1 MVEGGTCCNIWGVTR
16 HRHKGVA
23 EVPISQEQFAHIA
36 KDLPGMGNE
45 PHAVRA
51 RVEAL
56 EKILERAFIIPG
68 TKIPF
73 GLDSVIGLV
82 PVLGDLV
89 TTFLGAYM
97 VWEARNLGMS
107 KWQLIR
113 MTANI
118 AVDTAIGAI
127 PFVGDAFDL
136 VWRSNSKNLRII
148 KKHLDKHH
156 PATRII
162 EA

>member
-1 MVEGGTCCNIWGVTR
+1 M
-16 HRHKGVA
+16 
-23 EVPISQEQFAHIA
+23 PISQEQFAQIV
-36 KDLPGMGNE
+36 KDIPGMGND
-45 PHAVRA
+45 PQAARM

-56 EKILERAFIIPG
+56 EKLLERAFHIPG

-73 GLDSVIGLV
+73 GLDSIIGLV
-82 PVLGDLV
+82 PVLGDLI
-89 TTFLGAYM
+89 TAAMGAYI

-118 AVDTAIGAI
+118 GIDTAIGAI
-127 PFVGDAFDL
+127 PIVGDAFDL
-136 VWRSNSKNLRII
+136 VWRSNTKNLRII

-156 PATRII
+156 PGTRII
-162 EA
+162 EG

>member
-1 MVEGGTCCNIWGVTR
+1 MAVGGTCCNILGETRHKRKGVTP
-16 HRHKGVA
+16 
-23 EVPISQEQFAHIA
+23 VPLSQEQFAQIA
-36 KDLPGMGNE
+36 KDLPGMGKD
-45 PHAVRA
+45 PHSVRA

-56 EKILERAFIIPG
+56 EKLLERAFHIPG

-73 GLDSVIGLV
+73 GLDSVVGLV
-82 PVLGDLV
+82 PVVGDLV
-89 TTFLGAYM
+89 TAAMGAYM

-113 MTANI
+113 MTANVG
-118 AVDTAIGAI
+118 VDTAIGAV
-127 PFVGDAFDL
+127 PFVGDVFDL

-162 EA
+162 EG

>member
-1 MVEGGTCCNIWGVTR
+1 M
-16 HRHKGVA
+16 
-23 EVPISQEQFAHIA
+23 PISQEQFARIA
-36 KDLPGMGNE
+36 KDLPGISND
-45 PHAVRA
+45 PVAVRA

-56 EKILERAFIIPG
+56 ERILERAFVFPG

-82 PVLGDLV
+82 PVLGDVV
-89 TTFLGAYM
+89 TACISAYM
-97 VWEARNLGMS
+97 VWEARNLGIS

-113 MTANI
+113 MTANVGI
-118 AVDTAIGAI
+118 DTAIGAI

-162 EA
+162 EG